1 MRNYVGG
8 NYSMSDNEVLNFD
21 ELKKESTRLTDH
33 EIPAS
38 IQNAPMSDGSTSI
51 DSDGLIITEDDFND
65 VNNGGEYN
73 GPGAVIDTPKPK
85 EAPSYKVGPMA
96 NKERVEGIENT
107 LNDMDEQIREAHE
120 QFMKITKGGKE
131 IPKVNEEKKADPEQ
145 VTIILDKSGLGE
157 VTFTEEEKRRIEKAK
172 KIRLVEVEDKK
183 LSAIK
188 IKKKLK
194 KNDDFTVI
202 QKSFD
207 RSLSSVIAMASGYT
221 AKMANISALEAI
233 KLTQRPGKDTA
244 NSILEKWSLIYSKL
258 KNVSIGDFKT
268 FDDFIANTAFT
279 DYNSFI
285 YALLCS
291 SYPEEDAITF
301 TCRSEKCEKL
311 PNPEFEVK
319 YKNRTLIRSDL
330 ITEEQAEVISEIVKA
345 APILDEAK
353 RVHEK
358 SPVSQTLRFAFDDDS
373 GIIIDFTIPS
383 VKEIVERL
391 YNQLDENLLT
401 EENQIPI
408 LFAHNIKAIYIP
420 DYDSTDEDEYEYN
433 EITDLNHLV
442 KVIKQFNEY
451 QTNLI
456 GEYLASITSKYTIRF
471 GLQKVECPRCHYD
484 YGEYDVELERIVF
497 QRVQQRMETQIG

>member
-1 MRNYVGG
+1 MA
-8 NYSMSDNEVLNFD
+8 DNEMLDFD
-21 ELKKESTRLTDH
+21 ELKKESTVLTDPV
-33 EIPAS
+33 IPES
-38 IQNAPMSDGSTSI
+38 IQNAPMSDGTVSI
-51 DSDGLIITEDDFND
+51 DSDGLIITEDDIAD
-65 VNNGGEYN
+65 VNNEGTPYS
-73 GPGAVIDTPKPK
+73 GPGVVIDTPKDK
-85 EAPSYKVGPMA
+85 EPTTYKVGPMA

-120 QFMKITKGGKE
+120 EFMKITKGGKE
-131 IPKVNEEKKADPEQ
+131 IPKTGEEKIADPKE
-145 VTIILDKSGLGE
+145 VTIILDKAGMGE
-157 VTFTEEEKRRIEKAK
+157 VTFTEEEKKRIEKAK
-172 KIRLVEVEDKK
+172 KIRLVEVTDKK
-183 LSAIK
+183 LSTIK

-194 KNDDFTVI
+194 RGDDFAVI

-268 FDDFIANTAFT
+268 FDDFISNTAFT

-291 SYPEEDAITF
+291 SYPEEDVIAF
-301 TCRSEKCEKL
+301 TCRSEECSKL
-311 PNPEFEVK
+311 PNAEFEIK
-319 YKNRTLIRSDL
+319 YKNRGLIRSDL
-330 ITEEQAEVISEIVKA
+330 ITDEQASIMSDIINA
-345 APILDEAK
+345 APILTEAK
-353 RVHEK
+353 KVHEQ
-358 SPVSQTLRFAFDDDS
+358 SPVNQTLRFAFDDES

-383 VKEIVERL
+383 VKEVVERL
-391 YNQLDENLLT
+391 YNRLDESLLT

-408 LFAHNIKAIYIP
+408 IFAHNIKAIYIP
-420 DYDSTDEDEYEYN
+420 DYDGGVEDEYEYN
-433 EITDLNHLV
+433 EITDLNHV
-442 KVIKQFNEY
+442 VQVVKQFNEY

-456 GEYLASITSKYTIRF
+456 GEYLSSITTKYSIRF
-471 GLQKVECPRCHYD
+471 GLPKVECPRCHHD

-497 QRVQQRMETQIG
+497 QRVQQRMETQIV